1 MCYGLWKA
9 IRFARSN
16 SSKNKKSF
24 MKANYLNRITAA
36 FLVITMTAVLVH
48 LTGCGGNDPAPLS
61 KQEEVTTKLTAATWK
76 VQSVMVG
83 GIDKS
88 SVYPDL
94 NLTFTDT
101 GFTST
106 NGEAVWPASGTWS
119 FTDANATAIT
129 RDDGLTV
136 TLQEVTDTSLK
147 LALTWNKT
155 TLGPGRVASVS
166 GQHVFS
172 FGK

>member
-1 MCYGLWKA
+1 
-9 IRFARSN
+9 
-16 SSKNKKSF
+16 
-24 MKANYLNRITAA
+24 MKANYLNRIAAASLLIVMTAA
-36 FLVITMTAVLVH
+36 LTY
-48 LTGCGGNDPAPLS
+48 LTGCGGSDPAPVS
-61 KQEEVTTKLTAATWK
+61 QQEVVKTKLTAATWK
-76 VQSVMVG
+76 MQTVMVG
-83 GIDKS
+83 GVDKS
-88 SVYPDL
+88 SVYQDL
-94 NLTFTDT
+94 TLKFTDT

-119 FTDANATAIT
+119 FTDANATAIQ

-172 FGK
+172 LGK